1 MRRPH
6 QRLAPRPACATSL
19 YRGHDDQQN
28 LQHSSRM
35 DVRNNPLLIQKHDS
49 VADPEAIRRGHL
61 VLVRHRYRDI
71 RDLRRKQSATE
82 AIAGLDLDG
91 REIFGL
97 TKGQF
102 SLIDLIEATLDTIGP
117 AALSISTWTAANTDV
132 STALSLVASGR
143 ITAARWLVDLTFVRR
158 CPQLA
163 ARIREAFGADA
174 VRVTKNH
181 AKFSVLHNQTWKVVI
196 RTSMNLN
203 HNPRLEDFTIAHDPQ
218 LAAFLEQTLDDLWAS
233 QRRTLADGHHAA
245 LTDWWHTH
253 G

>member
-1 MRRPH
+1 MTTPPDRP
-6 QRLAPRPACATSL
+6 
-19 YRGHDDQQN
+19 
-28 LQHSSRM
+28 
-35 DVRNNPLLIQKHDS
+35 NPLLAEKRDA
-49 VADPEAIRRGHL
+49 VADADQIRRAHL
-61 VLVRHRYRDI
+61 VLVRDRYRDI
-71 RDLRRKQSATE
+71 RDLRRKQTATE
-82 AIAGLDLDG
+82 AVAGLDLDG

-102 SLIDLIEATLDTIGP
+102 SLIDLIEAVLDRTGP

-132 STALSLVASGR
+132 STALALVASGR
-143 ITAARWLVDLTFVRR
+143 VTAARWLVDLTFVRR

-181 AKFSVLHNQTWKVVI
+181 AKFSILQNPTWRVVI

-203 HNPRLEDFTIAHDPQ
+203 HNPRLEDFTVAHDPE
-218 LAAFLEQTLDDLWAS
+218 LADFLEAALNDLWRT
-233 QRRTLADGHHAA
+233 QRRGLADGDHTA
-245 LTDWWHTH
+245 LTRWWHDH

>member
-1 MRRPH
+1 MRVCCTAAIASRAEFP
-6 QRLAPRPACATSL
+6 LSPADMTDL
-19 YRGHDDQQN
+19 P
-28 LQHSSRM
+28 
-35 DVRNNPLLIQKHDS
+35 VRQNPLLETKHDP
-49 VADPEAIRRGHL
+49 VADADAIRRAHL
-61 VLVRHRYRDI
+61 VLVRERYRDI
-71 RDLRRKQSATE
+71 RDLRRKQTATE
-82 AIAGLDLDG
+82 AVAGLDLDG

-102 SLIDLIEATLDTIGP
+102 SLIDLIEAVLDRTGP

-132 STALSLVASGR
+132 STALSLVAAGR
-143 ITAARWLVDLTFVRR
+143 VTAARWLVDLTFVRR

-181 AKFSVLHNQTWKVVI
+181 AKFSVLQNPTWKVVI

-203 HNPRLEDFTIAHDPQ
+203 HNPRLEDFTVAHDPE
-218 LAAFLEQTLDDLWAS
+218 LAAFLQATLDDLWQT
-233 QRRTLADGHHAA
+233 QRRSLADGDHTA
-245 LTDWWHTH
+245 LTDWWHKH

>member
-1 MRRPH
+1 MTDLP
-6 QRLAPRPACATSL
+6 
-19 YRGHDDQQN
+19 
-28 LQHSSRM
+28 
-35 DVRNNPLLIQKHDS
+35 VRQNPLLKTKHDP
-49 VADPEAIRRGHL
+49 VADADAIRRAHL
-61 VLVRHRYRDI
+61 VLVRDRYRDI
-71 RDLRRKQSATE
+71 RDLRRKQTATE
-82 AIAGLDLDG
+82 AVAGLDLDG

-102 SLIDLIEATLDTIGP
+102 SLIDLIEAVLDRTGP

-132 STALSLVASGR
+132 STALSLVAAGR
-143 ITAARWLVDLTFVRR
+143 VTAARWLVDLTFVRR

-181 AKFSVLHNQTWKVVI
+181 AKFSVLQNPTWQVVI

-203 HNPRLEDFTIAHDPQ
+203 HNPRLEDFTVAHDPE
-218 LAAFLEQTLDDLWAS
+218 LAAFLQATLDDLWQT
-233 QRRTLADGHHAA
+233 QRRSLADGDHTA
-245 LTDWWHTH
+245 LTDWWHKH

>member
-1 MRRPH
+1 MNPPPDR
-6 QRLAPRPACATSL
+6 Q
-19 YRGHDDQQN
+19 
-28 LQHSSRM
+28 
-35 DVRNNPLLIQKHDS
+35 NPLLATKHDP
-49 VADPEAIRRGHL
+49 VADPDAIRRAHL
-61 VLVRHRYRDI
+61 VLVRDRYRDI
-71 RDLRRKQSATE
+71 RDLRRKQTATE
-82 AIAGLDLDG
+82 AVAGLDLDG

-102 SLIDLIEATLDTIGP
+102 SLIDLIEAVLDRTGP

-132 STALSLVASGR
+132 STALALVASGR

-163 ARIREAFGADA
+163 ARIREAFGIDA

-181 AKFSVLHNQTWKVVI
+181 AKFSIIENQTWQVVI

-203 HNPRLEDFTIAHDPQ
+203 HNPRLEDFTVAHDPV
-218 LAAFLEQTLDDLWAS
+218 LADFLRATLDDLWRT
-233 QRRTLADGHHAA
+233 QRRTLADGDHTA
-245 LTDWWHTH
+245 LTRWWHDH

>member
-1 MRRPH
+1 MNTPP
-6 QRLAPRPACATSL
+6 PRP
-19 YRGHDDQQN
+19 
-28 LQHSSRM
+28 
-35 DVRNNPLLIQKHDS
+35 NPLLEVKHDP
-49 VADPEAIRRGHL
+49 VADPDSIRRAHL
-61 VLVRHRYRDI
+61 VVVRDRYRDI

-82 AIAGLDLDG
+82 AVAGLDLDG

-102 SLIDLIEATLDTIGP
+102 SLIDLIEAVLAHTGP
-117 AALSISTWTAANTDV
+117 ASLSISTWTAANTDV
-132 STALSLVASGR
+132 STALSLVGSGR

-163 ARIREAFGADA
+163 ARIRQAFGPDS

-181 AKFSVLHNQTWKVVI
+181 AKFSILKNDTWKVVI

-203 HNPRLEDFTIAHDPQ
+203 HNPRLEDFTVAHDPV
-218 LAAFLEQTLDDLWAS
+218 LADFLETVLNDLWQS
-233 QRRTLADGHHAA
+233 QRRSLADGDHTD
-245 LTDWWHTH
+245 LTQWWHEH

>member
-1 MRRPH
+1 MTDLP
-6 QRLAPRPACATSL
+6 
-19 YRGHDDQQN
+19 
-28 LQHSSRM
+28 
-35 DVRNNPLLIQKHDS
+35 VRQNPLLETKHDP
-49 VADPEAIRRGHL
+49 VADADAIRRAHL
-61 VLVRHRYRDI
+61 VLVRDRYRDI
-71 RDLRRKQSATE
+71 RDLRRKQTATE
-82 AIAGLDLDG
+82 AVAGLDLDG

-102 SLIDLIEATLDTIGP
+102 SLIDLIEAVLDRTGP

-132 STALSLVASGR
+132 STALSLVAAGR
-143 ITAARWLVDLTFVRR
+143 VTAARWLVDLTFVRR

-181 AKFSVLHNQTWKVVI
+181 AKFSVLQNPTWKVVI

-203 HNPRLEDFTIAHDPQ
+203 HNPRLEDFTVAHDPE
-218 LAAFLEQTLDDLWAS
+218 LAAFLQATLDDLWQT
-233 QRRTLADGHHAA
+233 QRRSLADGDHTA
-245 LTDWWHTH
+245 LTDWWHKH

>member
-1 MRRPH
+1 MNSPPDRP
-6 QRLAPRPACATSL
+6 
-19 YRGHDDQQN
+19 
-28 LQHSSRM
+28 
-35 DVRNNPLLIQKHDS
+35 NPLLAAKHDV
-49 VADPEAIRRGHL
+49 VADPDAIRRAHL
-61 VLVRHRYRDI
+61 VLVRDRYRDI
-71 RDLRRKQSATE
+71 RDLRRKQTATE
-82 AIAGLDLDG
+82 AVAGLDLDG

-102 SLIDLIEATLDTIGP
+102 SLIDLIEAVLDRTGP

-163 ARIREAFGADA
+163 ARIREAFGVDA

-181 AKFSVLHNQTWKVVI
+181 AKFSILQNETWRVVI

-203 HNPRLEDFTIAHDPQ
+203 HNPRLEDFTVAHDPE
-218 LAAFLEQTLDDLWAS
+218 LAAFLDGVLNDLWHT
-233 QRRTLADGHHAA
+233 QRRTLADGDHTA
-245 LTDWWHTH
+245 LTQWWHDH

>member
-1 MRRPH
+1 MTAH
-6 QRLAPRPACATSL
+6 QDR
-19 YRGHDDQQN
+19 Q
-28 LQHSSRM
+28 
-35 DVRNNPLLIQKHDS
+35 NPLLAEKHDA
-49 VADPEAIRRGHL
+49 VADPDAIRRAHL
-61 VLVRHRYRDI
+61 VLVRDRYRDI
-71 RDLRRKQSATE
+71 RDLRRKQTAAE
-82 AIAGLDLDG
+82 AVAGLELDG

-102 SLIDLIEATLDTIGP
+102 SLIDLIEAVLDRTGP

-132 STALSLVASGR
+132 STALSLVSSGR

-181 AKFSVLHNQTWKVVI
+181 AKFSVLSNATWQVVI

-203 HNPRLEDFTIAHDPQ
+203 HNPRLEDFTVAHDPELANF
-218 LAAFLEQTLDDLWAS
+218 LAATLDDLWKS
-233 QRRTLADGHHAA
+233 QRRTLADGDHTA
-245 LTDWWHTH
+245 LTQWWNDH